1 MNLDEVAHL
10 AGVGGFEFDAA
21 GRTLRVSESLGQ
33 MLHCPAQLPWAT
45 VMTCL
50 DEPSRKRLRAGWRKA
65 RHGAPTRITVL
76 ATVRCRQFW
85 FQVDLAPVATT
96 DRGDITLK
104 GCVVDITGYV
114 ACEQQLIAAATEAR
128 QHAGA
133 SGSLL
138 SALSHE
144 IRTPLGSILGL
155 SRIGEQESTGR
166 SIQALFQRI
175 EKSGKYLLEV
185 VDKIL
190 DYSALKADR
199 LVLEHTVVRTADLID
214 RSMDLVAER
223 AQAKRLALLVDES
236 PGLPETFIGDGL
248 RITQVMVNLLGNA
261 IKFTDRGHVLLRVR
275 ATREMLRIE
284 VEDTGIGI
292 DAQHLER
299 LFQPFVQADASTAR
313 RYGGSGLGL
322 AISRDLATAMNGRLE
337 VDSTTGQG
345 SRFSFTLPLR
355 QPRWPDTPG
364 MMPATVIRL
373 AGLPEPQSRHL
384 SAQLSDRGCAVECV
398 PVEDAYLLPLPTCVV
413 VPRRSALTHPQPSG
427 LKLRTLWTLEHGELP
442 PEPEQGAI
450 EECVEAPLR
459 ARHILALATH
469 EALRRRAGIHD
480 QRILVADDC
489 PLNRLIVEDILRRAG
504 ARTVALFESGTDAIC
519 EIVTREPNYYG
530 AAILDIQMP
539 GMDGIETATQLRNI
553 APQMPIIALSG
564 DSDPAVHTRARDAG
578 VVAFLTKPV
587 ADDALLA
594 AISGE
599 TTSGQWSATSGAM
612 AAPDVGESH
621 VFDLRRMQRRF
632 EGHETLV
639 HKLLDTFRQ
648 RHLETSTKLQAAI
661 VRDDWTTIGQI
672 AHTLKGMAGHLH
684 AIELYLAAQTVS
696 SAIQHQGLAAH
707 PYVITMQ
714 AALARLMRALDALP
728 MD

>member
-1 MNLDEVAHL
+1 MSSPAAVTTPAFDPAAIRLDFPILQQQVNGQPLVYLDNAATTQKPEAVIEAISHYYRHDNANVHRGAH
-10 AGVGGFEFDAA
+10 
-21 GRTLRVSESLGQ
+21 TLSDR
-33 MLHCPAQLPWAT
+33 AT
-45 VMTCL
+45 VAFENARTTVARFINSPA
-50 DEPSRKRLRAGWRKA
+50 PSQVIWVRGATEAINLVANSWGRGNLRAGD
-65 RHGAPTRITVL
+65 RILVSYL
-76 ATVRCRQFW
+76 EHHSNIVPW
-85 FQVDLAPVATT
+85 
-96 DRGDITLK
+96 
-104 GCVVDITGYV
+104 
-114 ACEQQLIAAATEAR
+114 QLIAAATEAR

-236 PGLPETFIGDGL
+236 PGLPEMFIGDGL

-322 AISRDLATAMNGRLE
+322 AISRDLATAMNGRLS
-337 VDSTTGQG
+337 VDSTAGQG

-355 QPRWPDTPG
+355 QPRWPDSPG

-413 VPRRSALTHPQPSG
+413 VPRRSVLTHPQPSG

-442 PEPEQGAI
+442 PEPEQGAQ
-450 EECVEAPLR
+450 PG
-459 ARHILALATH
+459 
-469 EALRRRAGIHD
+469 RRR
-480 QRILVADDC
+480 
-489 PLNRLIVEDILRRAG
+489 P
-504 ARTVALFESGTDAIC
+504 
-519 EIVTREPNYYG
+519 
-530 AAILDIQMP
+530 
-539 GMDGIETATQLRNI
+539 
-553 APQMPIIALSG
+553 
-564 DSDPAVHTRARDAG
+564 
-578 VVAFLTKPV
+578 
-587 ADDALLA
+587 
-594 AISGE
+594 
-599 TTSGQWSATSGAM
+599 
-612 AAPDVGESH
+612 
-621 VFDLRRMQRRF
+621 
-632 EGHETLV
+632 
-639 HKLLDTFRQ
+639 
-648 RHLETSTKLQAAI
+648 
-661 VRDDWTTIGQI
+661 
-672 AHTLKGMAGHLH
+672 
-684 AIELYLAAQTVS
+684 
-696 SAIQHQGLAAH
+696 
-707 PYVITMQ
+707 
-714 AALARLMRALDALP
+714 
-728 MD
+728 